1 MGRFVMEK
9 RRKQV
14 LAASFLAGAFAV
26 TAGFAV
32 QGHARAAQYRRM
44 LDNTYQHAFT
54 ELATAAGELDVALRK
69 VTYATSPELFSALCA
84 QAYSKALAAQSALGE
99 LPYGNVE
106 LEQTAAFL
114 AKTGDYAMALAR
126 DAYGETACTEAH
138 RETLRGLAGAASTL
152 SGALQSLLAE
162 LDAGTIRPEDVE
174 TVQARLSNATE
185 SGELPAGSA
194 FQTVE
199 ADFPEV
205 PALIYDGPFSDH
217 LSCRTP
223 KMLEG
228 LPQVS
233 EAEARRAAA
242 AFLGLREDIFT
253 LSAQGEGQ
261 LPTWGFSA
269 AVDGGEVYVEVTKQ
283 GAQVLQVTNSRPV
296 SGAALSREAAI
307 QAAAEFLLQRGYA
320 NMDHSYSIDLG
331 DVLTVHFAPRQ
342 DGVYCYPDLI
352 KVSVALDNGGLIGFQ
367 SEGYLMNHR
376 IRDLP
381 APAVT
386 ADQARSAVGDALK
399 VLAHQLAVI
408 PTGGEHEVLCHEF
421 KCETETGSH
430 MLVYLNAATGQE
442 ENILLLLEDESGTLT
457 L

>member
-1 MGRFVMEK
+1 MEK

-185 SGELPAGSA
+185 LGELPAGSA

-217 LSCRTP
+217 LSGRTP

-269 AVDGGEVYVEVTKQ
+269 LVNGGELYVEVTRQ
-283 GAQVLQVTNSRPV
+283 GGQVLQVLSSRPV
-296 SGAALSREAAI
+296 GEASLSAQEGR
-307 QAAAEFLLQRGYA
+307 QKAAEFLSERGYQD
-320 NMDHSYSIDLG
+320 MDPSYSIQQG
-331 DVLTVHFAPRQ
+331 GILTVHFASRQ
-342 DGVYCYPDLI
+342 DGVYCYPDLV
-352 KVSVALDNGGLIGFQ
+352 KVGVALD
-367 SEGYLMNHR
+367 
-376 IRDLP
+376 
-381 APAVT
+381 T
-386 ADQARSAVGDALK
+386 GD
-399 VLAHQLAVI
+399 VVSF
-408 PTGGEHEVLCHEF
+408 E
-421 KCETETGSH
+421 
-430 MLVYLNAATGQE
+430 
-442 ENILLLLEDESGTLT
+442 
-457 L
+457 

>member
-1 MGRFVMEK
+1 
-9 RRKQV
+9 
-14 LAASFLAGAFAV
+14 
-26 TAGFAV
+26 
-32 QGHARAAQYRRM
+32 M

-84 QAYSKALAAQSALGE
+84 QAYSKARAAQSALGE

-205 PALIYDGPFSDH
+205 PALI
-217 LSCRTP
+217 
-223 KMLEG
+223 
-228 LPQVS
+228 
-233 EAEARRAAA
+233 
-242 AFLGLREDIFT
+242 
-253 LSAQGEGQ
+253 
-261 LPTWGFSA
+261 
-269 AVDGGEVYVEVTKQ
+269 
-283 GAQVLQVTNSRPV
+283 
-296 SGAALSREAAI
+296 
-307 QAAAEFLLQRGYA
+307 
-320 NMDHSYSIDLG
+320 
-331 DVLTVHFAPRQ
+331 
-342 DGVYCYPDLI
+342 
-352 KVSVALDNGGLIGFQ
+352 
-367 SEGYLMNHR
+367 
-376 IRDLP
+376 
-381 APAVT
+381 
-386 ADQARSAVGDALK
+386 
-399 VLAHQLAVI
+399 
-408 PTGGEHEVLCHEF
+408 
-421 KCETETGSH
+421 
-430 MLVYLNAATGQE
+430 
-442 ENILLLLEDESGTLT
+442 
-457 L
+457 

>member
-1 MGRFVMEK
+1 MEK

-174 TVQARLSNATE
+174 TVLARLSNATE

-194 FQTVE
+194 FQT
-199 ADFPEV
+199 APFPTT
-205 PALIYDGPFSDH
+205 
-217 LSCRTP
+217 C
-223 KMLEG
+223 
-228 LPQVS
+228 
-233 EAEARRAAA
+233 RAA
-242 AFLGLREDIFT
+242 
-253 LSAQGEGQ
+253 
-261 LPTWGFSA
+261 
-269 AVDGGEVYVEVTKQ
+269 
-283 GAQVLQVTNSRPV
+283 RP
-296 SGAALSREAAI
+296 RCW
-307 QAAAEFLLQRGYA
+307 RGCPR
-320 NMDHSYSIDLG
+320 
-331 DVLTVHFAPRQ
+331 APRRRPA
-342 DGVYCYPDLI
+342 GPRRP
-352 KVSVALDNGGLIGFQ
+352 FW
-367 SEGYLMNHR
+367 GYGR
-376 IRDLP
+376 TSSPSAPRARDSSP
-381 APAVT
+381 PGASP
-386 ADQARSAVGDALK
+386 
-399 VLAHQLAVI
+399 
-408 PTGGEHEVLCHEF
+408 PW
-421 KCETETGSH
+421 
-430 MLVYLNAATGQE
+430 
-442 ENILLLLEDESGTLT
+442 
-457 L
+457 

>member
-1 MGRFVMEK
+1 MEK

-138 RETLRGLAGAASTL
+138 RETLRGLA
-152 SGALQSLLAE
+152 LQSLLAE

-217 LSCRTP
+217 LSGRTP

-228 LPQVS
+228 CPRS
-233 EAEARRAAA
+233 PRRRPAGPRRP
-242 AFLGLREDIFT
+242 F
-253 LSAQGEGQ
+253 
-261 LPTWGFSA
+261 WGCGRTS
-269 AVDGGEVYVEVTKQ
+269 
-283 GAQVLQVTNSRPV
+283 SP
-296 SGAALSREAAI
+296 S
-307 QAAAEFLLQRGYA
+307 
-320 NMDHSYSIDLG
+320 
-331 DVLTVHFAPRQ
+331 APR
-342 DGVYCYPDLI
+342 
-352 KVSVALDNGGLIGFQ
+352 A
-367 SEGYLMNHR
+367 
-376 IRDLP
+376 RDSSP
-381 APAVT
+381 PGASP
-386 ADQARSAVGDALK
+386 
-399 VLAHQLAVI
+399 
-408 PTGGEHEVLCHEF
+408 PW
-421 KCETETGSH
+421 
-430 MLVYLNAATGQE
+430 
-442 ENILLLLEDESGTLT
+442 
-457 L
+457 

>member
-1 MGRFVMEK
+1 M
-9 RRKQV
+9 

-185 SGELPAGSA
+185 LGELPAGSA

-217 LSCRTP
+217 LSGRTP

-269 AVDGGEVYVEVTKQ
+269 LVNGGELYVEVTRQ
-283 GAQVLQVTNSRPV
+283 GGQVLQVLSSRPV
-296 SGAALSREAAI
+296 GEASLSAQGAEG
-307 QAAAEFLLQRGYA
+307 E
-320 NMDHSYSIDLG
+320 
-331 DVLTVHFAPRQ
+331 DVLP
-342 DGVYCYPDLI
+342 
-352 KVSVALDNGGLIGFQ
+352 
-367 SEGYLMNHR
+367 
-376 IRDLP
+376 
-381 APAVT
+381 
-386 ADQARSAVGDALK
+386 
-399 VLAHQLAVI
+399 
-408 PTGGEHEVLCHEF
+408 
-421 KCETETGSH
+421 
-430 MLVYLNAATGQE
+430 
-442 ENILLLLEDESGTLT
+442 
-457 L
+457 

>member
-1 MGRFVMEK
+1 MEK

-199 ADFPEV
+199 ADFPE
-205 PALIYDGPFSDH
+205 
-217 LSCRTP
+217 
-223 KMLEG
+223 LEG

-269 AVDGGEVYVEVTKQ
+269 LVNGGELYVEVTRQ
-283 GAQVLQVTNSRPV
+283 GGQVLQVLSSRPV
-296 SGAALSREAAI
+296 GEASLSAQEGR
-307 QAAAEFLLQRGYA
+307 QRAAEFLSERGYQD
-320 NMDHSYSIDLG
+320 MDPSYSIRQG
-331 DVLTVHFAPRQ
+331 GILTVHFASRQ
-342 DGVYCYPDLI
+342 DGVYCYPDLV
-352 KVSVALDNGGLIGFQ
+352 KVGVALDTGDVVSFE
-367 SEGYLMNHR
+367 SEGYLMNHGDR
-376 IRDLP
+376 TLP
-381 APAVT
+381 APAVSEAEAAAQVDGSLT
-386 ADQARSAVGDALK
+386 
-399 VLAHQLAVI
+399 VLAHQLALI
-408 PTGGEHEVLCHEF
+408 PTGGEYEVLCHEF
-421 KCETETGSH
+421 KCQNASGGH
-430 MLVYLNAATGQE
+430 VLVYVDAADGRQE
-442 ENILLLLEDESGTLT
+442 RILLLQEDENGTLVI
-457 L
+457 

>member
-1 MGRFVMEK
+1 MEK

-217 LSCRTP
+217 LSGRTP

-253 LSAQGEGQ
+253 LSAQGEAS
-261 LPTWGFSA
+261 LSA
-269 AVDGGEVYVEVTKQ
+269 QEGRQK
-283 GAQVLQVTNSRPV
+283 
-296 SGAALSREAAI
+296 
-307 QAAAEFLLQRGYA
+307 AAEFLSERGYQD
-320 NMDHSYSIDLG
+320 MDPSYSIRQDG
-331 DVLTVHFAPRQ
+331 ILTVHFASRQ
-342 DGVYCYPDLI
+342 DGVYCYPDLV
-352 KVSVALDNGGLIGFQ
+352 KVGVALDTGDVVSFE
-367 SEGYLMNHR
+367 SEGYLMNHGDR
-376 IRDLP
+376 TLP
-381 APAVT
+381 APAVSEAEAAAQVDGSLT
-386 ADQARSAVGDALK
+386 
-399 VLAHQLAVI
+399 VLAHQLALI
-408 PTGGEHEVLCHEF
+408 PTGGEYEVLCHEF
-421 KCETETGSH
+421 KCQNASGGH
-430 MLVYLNAATGQE
+430 VLVYVDAADGRQE
-442 ENILLLLEDESGTLT
+442 RILLLQEDENGTLVI
-457 L
+457 